1 MLKVSRFT
9 GIGQKRLACGRAG
22 ENGAFS
28 LKQANNSLRI
38 LIVPADLEKRSF
50 QILIDISVEIEELD
64 N

>member
-1 MLKVSRFT
+1 MLKLSSFT

-28 LKQANNSLRI
+28 LKQATSSLRI

>member
-9 GIGQKRLACGRAG
+9 GIGQKRLACGMAG